1 MTHQTTE
8 QRILKMM
15 KRVLTDVA
23 KDTHAAAGVKH
34 ALSEHTVLGIRECL
48 ALITARE
55 AELAAE
61 AGHAQNDRPH
71 FVDEPKTQHVVSLKS
86 IHRKPKPTPPDTSGT
101 PD

>member
-1 MTHQTTE
+1 MTTQTTE

-23 KDTHAAAGVKH
+23 RDTHTTPGVKH
-34 ALSEHTVLGIRECL
+34 PLSAHTVQGIRDCL

-61 AGHAQNDRPH
+61 AGHVHSDRPH
-71 FVDEPKTQHVVSLKS
+71 FVDEPKKQHVVSLKS
-86 IHRKPKPTPPDTSGT
+86 IKRKPSPPESSGNKE
-101 PD
+101 